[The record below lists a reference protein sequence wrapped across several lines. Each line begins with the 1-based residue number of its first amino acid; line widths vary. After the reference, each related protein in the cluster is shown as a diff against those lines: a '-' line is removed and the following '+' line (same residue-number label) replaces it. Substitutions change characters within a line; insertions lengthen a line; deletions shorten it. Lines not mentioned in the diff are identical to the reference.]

1 MESIKRLIGGI
12 KEPDL
17 KLKEQAQQHLDSLTK
32 PQGSLGRL
40 EELARQVAAI
50 SGKTSPQLKTRV
62 VFTLCADHGIAR
74 EGVSAYPQEVT
85 AQMVQNFVSGGAA
98 INVLARQINA
108 RVVVADFGVAADT
121 IPDPHVHDLKIGL
134 GTANMTQ
141 GPAMTRE
148 EAILAIKRGIELFQ
162 QEQHPQRIDI
172 VGTGDMGIGNTTAAS
187 AITACISRTPVDRV
201 TGLGTGI
208 SPQTRKHKSALISQ
222 ALALN
227 QPDPR
232 DPIDVLAK
240 VGGYEI
246 GGLSGVILAA
256 AANKVPV
263 VLDGFISGAAALIAL
278 SLQPRLKEYL
288 IASHMSAE
296 TGHQVVLDH
305 LGLKPLLDLNLRLGE
320 GTGAVL
326 GIHIVDAAV
335 RILSQMATFAEA
347 GVSQID

>member
-1 MESIKRLIGGI
+1 M
-12 KEPDL
+12 
-17 KLKEQAQQHLDSLTK
+17 
-32 PQGSLGRL
+32 
-40 EELARQVAAI
+40 
-50 SGKTSPQLKTRV
+50 
-62 VFTLCADHGIAR
+62 
-74 EGVSAYPQEVT
+74 
-85 AQMVQNFVSGGAA
+85 
-98 INVLARQINA
+98 
-108 RVVVADFGVAADT
+108 
-121 IPDPHVHDLKIGL
+121 
-134 GTANMTQ
+134 
-141 GPAMTRE
+141 
-148 EAILAIKRGIELFQ
+148 
-162 QEQHPQRIDI
+162 
-172 VGTGDMGIGNTTAAS
+172 AAS
-187 AITACISRTPVDRV
+187 V
-201 TGLGTGI
+201 GLGTGI